1 MLTSRG
7 GREGLASNFQLPAH
21 GGSPGTAPRAIERGD
36 AATYRCERR
45 EGTKSQLLPPG
56 AANDAVGKARNPQI
70 HRTHG
75 SETSSYFLMLF
86 RHSYC
91 SESHAHQLAPLGRSS
106 QKAYCV
112 AVKSPRIHS
121 SKCKP
126 SFPPHGMRL
135 PLPPYYYISYPCK

>member
-1 MLTSRG
+1 MEAQALPPCHRTGRCCHLQVRTPGRHQITAAPTRCGKRRG
-7 GREGLASNFQLPAH
+7 R
-21 GGSPGTAPRAIERGD
+21 
-36 AATYRCERR
+36 
-45 EGTKSQLLPPG
+45 KSQEPADTPHSL
-56 AANDAVGKARNPQI
+56 
-70 HRTHG
+70 

-91 SESHAHQLAPLGRSS
+91 SESHTHQLAPLGRST

-126 SFPPHGMRL
+126 SFPPHSMRL
-135 PLPPYYYISYPCK
+135 PLPPYYYVSYPCKEIH